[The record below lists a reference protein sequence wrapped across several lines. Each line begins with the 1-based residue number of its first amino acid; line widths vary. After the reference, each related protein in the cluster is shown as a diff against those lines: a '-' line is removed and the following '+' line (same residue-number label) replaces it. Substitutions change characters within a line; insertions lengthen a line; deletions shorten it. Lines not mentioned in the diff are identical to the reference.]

1 MVAAEVSFA
10 EGDHESAARAFMAV
24 SVLSDDPVTTPRA
37 LSRAAE
43 AYTLAGRDKEAA
55 EARKELEALRSGD

>member
-1 MVAAEVSFA
+1 
-10 EGDHESAARAFMAV
+10 MAV
-24 SVLSDDPVTTPRA
+24 SVLSDDPATTPRA

-55 EARKELEALRSGD
+55 EARRELESRQSGN

>member
-1 MVAAEVSFA
+1 
-10 EGDHESAARAFMAV
+10 MAV
-24 SVLSDDPVTTPRA
+24 SVLSDDPATTPRA

-55 EARKELEALRSGD
+55 EARKELESHRGGD